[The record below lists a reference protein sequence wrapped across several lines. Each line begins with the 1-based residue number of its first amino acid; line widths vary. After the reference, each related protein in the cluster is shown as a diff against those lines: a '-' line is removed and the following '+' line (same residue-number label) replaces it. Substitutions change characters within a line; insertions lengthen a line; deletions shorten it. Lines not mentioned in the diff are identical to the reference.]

1 MITEDVLTEGRV
13 GAQEAMLPQTVRI
26 NRVTW
31 ETDDTFTLALDVSH
45 LQPHFRFEPGQFDM
59 LYVFGTGECAISIS
73 SNPDDKKTV
82 LHTIHRVGAVTTA
95 LSRLRKGDMIGLRG
109 PFGTSWPL
117 QAARGRDVCVVAG
130 GIGIAPLRPLLYALL
145 KERKSFGRIILLY
158 GARSPRDLLYDVQLQ
173 EWEKTGLM
181 DVLVTV
187 DRGEISWKGYMGVVT
202 TLFDYVTLDPRQTA
216 AFVCGPETMMKFTI
230 RELMEQGVPDTQIHL
245 SLERNMKCGI
255 GLCGHCQ
262 YGPYFI
268 CKDGPVF
275 TLPRVARF
283 LEKKEL

>member
-1 MITEDVLTEGRV
+1 MIIEESVVEKGAVLEEG
-13 GAQEAMLPQTVRI
+13 MLSHAAKI
-26 NRVTW
+26 NRITW

-45 LQPHFRFEPGQFDM
+45 RQPQFQFRPGQFDM
-59 LYVFGTGECAISIS
+59 LYVPGGGECAISIS
-73 SNPDDKKTV
+73 SNPDDRKTV

-95 LSRLRKGDMIGLRG
+95 LSRLRRGDIIGLRG
-109 PFGTSWPL
+109 PYGSAWPL
-117 QAARGRDVCVVAG
+117 NAALGRDVCVIAG

-145 KERKSFGRIILLY
+145 KDRKSFGRIILLY
-158 GARSPRDLLYDVQLQ
+158 GARSPRDLLYNVQLQ

-181 DVLVTV
+181 EVLVTV

-230 RELMEQGVPDTQIHL
+230 RELMDQGVPDTQIHL

-275 TLPRVARF
+275 PLPHVARF
-283 LEKKEL
+283 LERKEL